1 VRKESEKQMKSAQQM
16 NKYKFPLP
24 LEVDTNE
31 LTAPGGGKKIRGCKK
46 ESSFCVKET
55 MVRLVP
61 DPKSPSTNNV
71 LKSFAPIKLSA
82 SFQSIFLFL
91 KSIFRKGYAL
101 QEHAKLELLVSKGIN
116 VPRPLDSGGKRL
128 FGPLYESFLL
138 MEEVIGI
145 SLKNIVK
152 QLEGLPKNDAS
163 YVKAHLIYPL
173 ARAIQGMH
181 SKGILHRDLNPS
193 NILFRGF
200 DKKNIEVFF
209 IDILN
214 ARSIPNF
221 FIRKGMPVHCIISD
235 LYRLNAGLDRWAK
248 KGIIT
253 NKDKLRFWVYYSS
266 GNKLLKAKEREIL
279 GRIISRTEENLAK
292 R

>member
-1 VRKESEKQMKSAQQM
+1 M
-16 NKYKFPLP
+16 
-24 LEVDTNE
+24 
-31 LTAPGGGKKIRGCKK
+31 RGCIKK
-46 ESSFCVKET
+46 SSFCIKKT

-101 QEHAKLELLVSKGIN
+101 QEHAKLELLAKKGIN
-116 VPRPLDSGGKRL
+116 VPKPLDSGGKTL
-128 FGPLYESFLL
+128 FGPLHKSFLL
-138 MEEVIGI
+138 TEEVNGT
-145 SLKNIVK
+145 SLKQILRH
-152 QLEGLPKNDAS
+152 LEGLPKNDVM

-173 ARAIQGMH
+173 ARTIQGMH
-181 SKGILHRDLNPS
+181 SKGVLHKDLNPS
-193 NILFRGF
+193 NIFFACF
-200 DKKNIEVFF
+200 DKREPKIIFIDVLSVRLIPKFF
-209 IDILN
+209 IK
-214 ARSIPNF
+214 R
-221 FIRKGMPVHCIISD
+221 GMPSHFVISD
-235 LYRLNAGLDRWAK
+235 LYRLNAGIDKWVK

-266 GNKLLKAKEREIL
+266 GNKYLKKMERKIL
-279 GRIISRTEENLAK
+279 DRIILRTEENLAK